1 MALDGL
7 GDVDL
12 AERHAQSLA
21 QNLGVGAGAL
31 RRAEAGHRQG
41 HNILRVAAQHL
52 TGAHGHQQGQAAVQP
67 AGDTQHAALG
77 VGVLHALGKA
87 LGLDAQNQLA
97 PLGAGR
103 GVLRHK
109 RRAGDRAGQR
119 QLHGRQLK
127 FHSGVAVRFRHKRR
141 VALALLHHAAQV
153 QLSHGILAR
162 KRCSVGQQT
171 AVLGNQVVARKRHV
185 GGAFAVACVGVE
197 VRTQQTCALPAD
209 KLTAV
214 GCLADGF
221 IAGGQ
226 VCHNGS
232 PGQCVGTAWRDGRPQ
247 VLADLGCQHKG
258 GQLFAGKQKVRAD
271 QRLLPGQ
278 LDALGLTHTGDKV
291 ALLVKFAVV
300 GQVYFRHQTQQ
311 LTVAEHRRTVVQL
324 AVMAHRQADEDNDV
338 QSLAGLQNRG
348 KAVLG
353 PTQQGILQEQVTA
366 GVAGQRKLRQ
376 AEQLHIFF
384 GVLTHDADDL
394 VGVVGAVGH
403 AQGGAGRSSADKA
416 VFKSGKAVLH
426 SQTSFIIIYKNYHST
441 VGELP
446 QVRVL

>member
-1 MALDGL
+1 M
-7 GDVDL
+7 
-12 AERHAQSLA
+12 
-21 QNLGVGAGAL
+21 
-31 RRAEAGHRQG
+31 
-41 HNILRVAAQHL
+41 
-52 TGAHGHQQGQAAVQP
+52 
-67 AGDTQHAALG
+67 
-77 VGVLHALGKA
+77 
-87 LGLDAQNQLA
+87 
-97 PLGAGR
+97 
-103 GVLRHK
+103 
-109 RRAGDRAGQR
+109 
-119 QLHGRQLK
+119 
-127 FHSGVAVRFRHKRR
+127 
-141 VALALLHHAAQV
+141 
-153 QLSHGILAR
+153 
-162 KRCSVGQQT
+162 
-171 AVLGNQVVARKRHV
+171 
-185 GGAFAVACVGVE
+185 
-197 VRTQQTCALPAD
+197 
-209 KLTAV
+209 
-214 GCLADGF
+214 
-221 IAGGQ
+221 
-226 VCHNGS
+226 
-232 PGQCVGTAWRDGRPQ
+232 GTARRNGGPQ

-291 ALLVKFAVV
+291 ALLVKLAVV

-384 GVLTHDADDL
+384 GVLAHDADDL

-426 SQTSFIIIYKNYHST
+426 SQTSFIIIYKTIIAQWANCRKCG
-441 VGELP
+441 VCRKNLFFKK
-446 QVRVL
+446 